1 MANNGVLISTL
12 PTGCTDVTITSQ
24 WEELHTSDST
34 GLDSGENAFT
44 ATDSYS
50 SDAQLTKEYRKK
62 CARDFWDSCR
72 VHTAESS
79 DAGMYRVEMKPST
92 TGSTSCSEKGADS

>member
-12 PTGCTDVTITSQ
+12 PTNCTDVTITSQ
-24 WEELHTSDST
+24 WEEQHTSDST
-34 GLDSGENAFT
+34 GSDNEKNAFM

-50 SDAQLTKEYRKK
+50 TDAQPTKEYRKK
-62 CARDFWDSCR
+62 CARDFWDSCQ

-79 DAGMYRVEMKPST
+79 DAGMYRVEMNPSKS
-92 TGSTSCSEKGADS
+92 GSTSCSAKEADS